1 MEKIVKRKFPFAYIA
16 RLIFTLIGFI
26 YALIFTIKGIFLLL
40 AIFSKVLGG
49 LEGKISINQILIE
62 VFNNSPNHWFDV
74 IIRVFN
80 ILILIHAVIGVYY
93 ILSTSFK
100 TKPMSKEKKLFLLQI
115 VSSIA
120 ILIFIILLIK
130 TSGITDLRMGVFWV
144 LNILISIF
152 GGYHIGKG
160 FFNACITLGI
170 TLTQRSRRVIRVLAW
185 IIGAFSIMQITVSL
199 I

>member
-40 AIFSKVLGG
+40 VIFSKVLGG
-49 LEGKISINQILIE
+49 LEGKISINQTLIE

-100 TKPMSKEKKLFLLQI
+100 TKPMSKEKKLFLMQI
-115 VSSIA
+115 ISSIA

-130 TSGITDLRMGVFWV
+130 TSGVTDLRMGVFWV

>member
-1 MEKIVKRKFPFAYIA
+1 MEKIVKRKFPFACIA

-49 LEGKISINQILIE
+49 SEGKISINQTLIE

-115 VSSIA
+115 ISSIA

-130 TSGITDLRMGVFWV
+130 TSGVTDLRMGVFWV

>member
-115 VSSIA
+115 ISSIA

-130 TSGITDLRMGVFWV
+130 TSGVTDLRMSVFWV

-170 TLTQRSRRVIRVLAW
+170 TLTQRSRRVIKVLAW

>member
-115 VSSIA
+115 ISSIA

-130 TSGITDLRMGVFWV
+130 TSGVTDLRMGVFWV

>member
-40 AIFSKVLGG
+40 TIFSKILGG
-49 LEGKISINQILIE
+49 SEDEVSINQILIE
-62 VFNNSPNHWFDV
+62 VFNNSHILWFDV

-80 ILILIHAVIGVYY
+80 ILILIHAVIGAYY
-93 ILSTSFK
+93 ILSTNFK
-100 TKPMSKEKKLFLLQI
+100 IKPMPKEKKLFFLQI
-115 VSSIA
+115 ISSIA
-120 ILIFIILLIK
+120 VLIYIILLIR
-130 TSGITDLRMGVFWV
+130 TSGVTDLRMSIFWV
-144 LNILISIF
+144 LNILISIL

-170 TLTQRSRRVIRVLAW
+170 TLSQRSTRVVRVLAW
-185 IIGAFSIMQITVSL
+185 IIGAFSIMQITVTL

>member
-49 LEGKISINQILIE
+49 LEGKISINQTLIE

-115 VSSIA
+115 ISSIA

-130 TSGITDLRMGVFWV
+130 TSGVTDLRMGVFWV